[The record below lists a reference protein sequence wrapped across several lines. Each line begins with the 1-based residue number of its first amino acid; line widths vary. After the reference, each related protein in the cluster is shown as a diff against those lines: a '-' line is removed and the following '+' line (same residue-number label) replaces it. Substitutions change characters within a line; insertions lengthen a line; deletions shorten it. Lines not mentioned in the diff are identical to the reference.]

1 MNNKILI
8 PGVALGAVLIALA
21 FVVAPVQ
28 EATAVHTTVQAN
40 AMRHFIATVVVSPDA
55 GTDDGVDESGLW
67 TFSQPFHMV
76 AASATFSAD
85 TGNDC
90 NLDVSNIRT
99 DLFPEAGTVETD
111 GAAINAAT
119 DTQVLVHNPVT
130 TQTQVIGNSVLSIS
144 LLEGANCD
152 TDSRATIN
160 ALIKTTGALTAAPTA
175 TIITVPA
182 ALGSGLA
189 AD

>member
-1 MNNKILI
+1 LI
-8 PGVALGAVLIALA
+8 PGVTLGAVLIALA

-28 EATAVHTTVQAN
+28 EATAVHTTIPTAIGTN
-40 AMRHFIATVVVSPDA
+40 TMRHFIATVVVSPD
-55 GTDDGVDESGLW
+55 GDTDDGVDESGLW

-85 TGNDC
+85 TGTNC
-90 NLDVSNIRT
+90 NLGVSNIRT

-111 GAAINAAT
+111 NAAIDAAT